1 MVCNTIRGLVN
12 LGHEVSLVSLNA
24 KKHIHESD
32 ERDELL
38 DKINYRVYDID
49 ASVSLW
55 DGLTDVF
62 SKSTYNIDRYFDEEF
77 EKLLIR
83 TVKNIHCHCQLAVE
97 HFIEFVHQ
105 HNADILVPYPLND
118 HLFQRV

>member
-55 DGLTDVF
+55 DGLTDIF
-62 SKSTYNIDRYFDEEF
+62 SKSTYNIDR
-77 EKLLIR
+77 
-83 TVKNIHCHCQLAVE
+83 
-97 HFIEFVHQ
+97 
-105 HNADILVPYPLND
+105 
-118 HLFQRV
+118 

>member
-24 KKHIHESD
+24 KKHIHES
-32 ERDELL
+32 EEKDELL
-38 DKINYRVYDID
+38 DRINYRVYDID
-49 ASVSLW
+49 TSVSLF
-55 DGLTDVF
+55 DGLLDIF

-83 TVKNIHCHCQLAVE
+83 TV
-97 HFIEFVHQ
+97 
-105 HNADILVPYPLND
+105 
-118 HLFQRV
+118 